1 MSLSKIR
8 LSTLRFWCS
17 SKASRK
23 EIEIVIPLCRIMT
36 EYKLAV
42 DSTKKATELPLL
54 RVCGTV
60 QQNPHMRAFW
70 ASTIS
75 FFLAFLGWFALAPL
89 GLEVATSMGTC
100 ENQLFPPADFPTRPA
115 YLKFKNLKSGLSYC
129 QYGVLKEDGKLI
141 DCKDVPADVAGG
153 ADSTAEQK
161 EKYRPQV
168 LTKCVCTPGTE
179 CKSVIA
185 NAGVASVASTIFVRI
200 ALGTLL
206 ERFGPV
212 NVQCGLMSFGAFWVA
227 MAAAISAPWNY
238 TLIRF
243 FIGCAGATFVT
254 NQFWC
259 SLMFAPN
266 VVGTANA
273 TAAGW
278 GNLGGGV
285 TQQLARASQTFPHFV
300 LECGHW
306 L

>member
-1 MSLSKIR
+1 M
-8 LSTLRFWCS
+8 
-17 SKASRK
+17 
-23 EIEIVIPLCRIMT
+23 

-100 ENQLFPPADFPTRPA
+100 ENQLFPPTDCPTRPA

-129 QYGVLKEDGKLI
+129 QYGVLKEEGQLI
-141 DCKDVPADVAGG
+141 DCKDVPADVVSG

-168 LTKCVCTPGTE
+168 LAKCVCTPGTE

-227 MAAAISAPWNY
+227 MAAAITAPWNY

-243 FIGCAGATFVT
+243 FI
-254 NQFWC
+254 
-259 SLMFAPN
+259 
-266 VVGTANA
+266 
-273 TAAGW
+273 
-278 GNLGGGV
+278 
-285 TQQLARASQTFPHFV
+285 
-300 LECGHW
+300 
-306 L
+306 

>member
-1 MSLSKIR
+1 MVSRDPKHSAQDLRILEAGHYAVKA
-8 LSTLRFWCS
+8 LAKHVDKAKELQKTLRRENRQLVLELQPPSQSVF
-17 SKASRK
+17 
-23 EIEIVIPLCRIMT
+23 PLCRTMV

-42 DSTKKATELPLL
+42 DSSKKATELPLL

-100 ENQLFPPADFPTRPA
+100 ENQLFPPTDFPTRPA

-129 QYGVLKEDGKLI
+129 QYGVLKEDGKPI
-141 DCKDVPADVAGG
+141 DCQDVPADVVSSAGS
-153 ADSTAEQK
+153 AAEEK

-168 LTKCVCTPGTE
+168 LPKCVCTPGTE

-185 NAGVASVASTIFVRI
+185 NAGVASVASTIFVRV

-227 MAAAISAPWNY
+227 MAAAITAPWNY

-243 FIGCAGATFVT
+243 FIGF
-254 NQFWC
+254 
-259 SLMFAPN
+259 
-266 VVGTANA
+266 
-273 TAAGW
+273 
-278 GNLGGGV
+278 
-285 TQQLARASQTFPHFV
+285 R
-300 LECGHW
+300 E
-306 L
+306 